1 MPQSFLFVRFTQGLF
16 RELKSDTLG
25 ADMFLHQPFSFV
37 INFHN
42 MLHALEEAAN
52 QGDGNVLKKFC
63 PRRIWITGGDWVYPG
78 KREIGKYMGLKVGYG
93 LNN

>member
-25 ADMFLHQPFSFV
+25 ADIFLHQPFSFV
-37 INFHN
+37 INFYK

-52 QGDGNVLKKFC
+52 QGDGNVLKKSFA
-63 PRRIWITGGDWVYPG
+63 PEESELQEGIGFIQG
-78 KREIGKYMGLKVGYG
+78 KGR
-93 LNN
+93 